1 MDGRGHYGLRGFAGP
16 VIVSA
21 DTDFGAILAKRQT
34 AKPSFVL
41 LRRTVN
47 LAPEAI
53 ASLLAANLPAFESEL
68 NEGAILVITDTVIR
82 VRRLPITSI

>member
-1 MDGRGHYGLRGFAGP
+1 MDGRGHHGPRGFAGP

-21 DTDFGAILAKRQT
+21 DTDVGAILAKRQT
-34 AKPSFVL
+34 AKPSFVF

-53 ASLLAANLPAFESEL
+53 ASLLSASLPAFESEL

-82 VRRLPITSI
+82 VRRLPVTSI